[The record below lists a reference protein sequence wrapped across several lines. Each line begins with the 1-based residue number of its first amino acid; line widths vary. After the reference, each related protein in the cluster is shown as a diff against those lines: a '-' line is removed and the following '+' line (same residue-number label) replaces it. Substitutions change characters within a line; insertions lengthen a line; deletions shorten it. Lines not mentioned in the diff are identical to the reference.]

1 MSSLLP
7 RAALQLTLALALA
20 LTAVP
25 LEHMFRA
32 AADPAGPAAGMSA
45 PALVIVDNAVRV
57 AAPADSGSAYRLDLS
72 SVTADVRLSAAP
84 RALTVRDRVDMPLPP
99 STRMIA
105 LGRMQDD
112 GG

>member
-1 MSSLLP
+1 MSSHLS
-7 RAALQLTLALALA
+7 RGALQLTLALALA

-25 LEHMFRA
+25 LEHMLRA
-32 AADPAGPAAGMSA
+32 AADPAGPATGMSA

-57 AAPADSGSAYRLDLS
+57 AAPADGGSAYRLTLTG
-72 SVTADVRLSAAP
+72 VTAEVRLSAAP
-84 RALTVRDRVDMPLPP
+84 RLLTRLARMALPLPP